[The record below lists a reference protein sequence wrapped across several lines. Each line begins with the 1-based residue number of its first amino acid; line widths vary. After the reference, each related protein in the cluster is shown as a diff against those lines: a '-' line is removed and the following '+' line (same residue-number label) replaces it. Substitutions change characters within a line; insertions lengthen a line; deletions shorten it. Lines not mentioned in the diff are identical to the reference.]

1 MGAICDK
8 TSLHDDCYVT
18 TIILSPRLQVLT
30 SIMTLTFLQLL
41 QHASGSN
48 LYLRVPT
55 GTTLWMIGSTID
67 GDSGWIES
75 ASAGTV
81 SPASPSNSV
90 NKRTGQTSWQYG
102 DANGWHDGD
111 IRVVSIPRT

>member
-8 TSLHDDCYVT
+8 TSLPDDCDNYHYFT
-18 TIILSPRLQVLT
+18 TLT
-30 SIMTLTFLQLL
+30 SIDINHDFDLLQLL
-41 QHASGSN
+41 QHASGSDI
-48 LYLRVPT
+48 YLSVRT
-55 GTTLWMIGSTID
+55 NGTNWLIGDTIN
-67 GDSGWIES
+67 GKSGFIKS

-90 NKRTGQTSWQYG
+90 NKRLGQTSWQYG

>member
-1 MGAICDK
+1 MI
-8 TSLHDDCYVT
+8 Y
-18 TIILSPRLQVLT
+18 IWELSFYHTLT
-30 SIMTLTFLQLL
+30 SVNINNDFLQLL

-55 GTTLWMIGSTID
+55 GQSSWMISDTID
-67 GDSGWIES
+67 ELGSWIAS

-90 NKRTGQTSWQYG
+90 SKRMGYTSWQYDDG
-102 DANGWHDGD
+102 KFHDGD

>member
-1 MGAICDK
+1 MLCDNYH
-8 TSLHDDCYVT
+8 SIT
-18 TIILSPRLQVLT
+18 TLT
-30 SIMTLTFLQLL
+30 SIDLNNDFDFLQLL

-48 LYLRVPT
+48 LYLSVAT
-55 GTTLWMIGSTID
+55 VSTIWAIGNTID
-67 GDSGWIES
+67 ENSAWIIS

-90 NKRTGQTSWQYG
+90 NKRFSQTSWQYA
-102 DANGWHDGD
+102 DNGWHDGD